1 MEVTK
6 TRMEK
11 KAQTS
16 GIMILGVIVA
26 VIIGLVGLS
35 ITADLTSLNIEAQAA
50 NNELVTGSNITDVQ
64 FDNTNW
70 ATNATCNC
78 SPFTADFVP
87 GTAIWGNDSCNGVGV
102 LCSYTY
108 YDPAY
113 VENSTTQTI
122 IGLFII
128 LFAVLILVLI
138 TAGIVMR

>member
-50 NNELVTGSNITDVQ
+50 NNELVTGSNITNVQ
-64 FDNTNW
+64 FDNTN
-70 ATNATCNC
+70 
-78 SPFTADFVP
+78 
-87 GTAIWGNDSCNGVGV
+87 
-102 LCSYTY
+102 
-108 YDPAY
+108 
-113 VENSTTQTI
+113 
-122 IGLFII
+122 
-128 LFAVLILVLI
+128 
-138 TAGIVMR
+138 